1 MVAYSVMKR
10 FVEPVQLGLKDHTI
24 RAERAGRSR
33 HARPGEPM
41 QLYTAMRTKHC
52 RKIIDPDPICIGVH
66 PIRILRGNYGIHTV
80 HLPGVVIERQEEL
93 DLFARS
99 DGFEDLQDMSM
110 FWDNYQKPG
119 DFFGVLIKW
128 TKPSA
133 SLVAA

>member
-24 RAERAGRSR
+24 RAERAHPSR
-33 HARPGEPM
+33 HARPGEPL
-41 QLYTAMRTKHC
+41 QLYTGMRTKHC
-52 RKIIDPDPICIGVH
+52 RKIIDPGPICIGVH
-66 PIRILRGNYGIHTV
+66 PIQIIRGCYGIAAI
-80 HLPGVVIERQEEL
+80 HLPGMILEQEEQL

-99 DGFEDLQDMSM
+99 DGFDDLQDMSG

-128 TKPSA
+128 TKPA
-133 SLVAA
+133 LAEVAA